1 MRSVRL
7 LGRLRQNAGSISQ
20 REARLKARVNTQVME
35 LCVVFTSILGCI
47 YRKRVCGKID
57 FKIRIQKESGDD
69 TAPGIF
75 SAQTQALKIGSKL
88 SLLSDLDS

>member
-35 LCVVFTSILGCI
+35 LCVVFMSVFRL
-47 YRKRVCGKID
+47 Y
-57 FKIRIQKESGDD
+57 
-69 TAPGIF
+69 
-75 SAQTQALKIGSKL
+75 L
-88 SLLSDLDS
+88 